1 MTYDFQDVAT
11 KVYIVHMTRAWVRTG
26 DNALIILQNPKVKE
40 ITDADLSFNS
50 SDDVVWTVLYLIGVG
65 LLRYLTSADGKSGF
79 NIAMMPDWKPPA
91 WLNDEK
97 SKRKMRN
104 HVDFM
109 LSAEQQHSAAGLPL
123 VCLIPSLDVI
133 SRAKTRL
140 YPPREPNQDTEID
153 VALIRKNRRDYK
165 TKIDFHR
172 GGK

>member
-1 MTYDFQDVAT
+1 MVYDFQDIAT
-11 KVYIVHMTRAWVRTG
+11 KIYIANMTRAWVNTG
-26 DNALIILQNPKVKE
+26 DNALIILQNREVKE

-65 LLRYLTSADGKSGF
+65 LLRYLTDANGKEF
-79 NIAMMPDWKPPA
+79 NIALRPDWKIPS
-91 WLNDEK
+91 WLNEPE

-104 HVDFM
+104 HIDFI
-109 LSAEQQHSAAGLPL
+109 LEAERQHRAAGLPL

-140 YPPREPNQDTEID
+140 FRPREPNQEVEID
-153 VALIRKNRRDYK
+153 LALIKKNRHDYH
-165 TKIDFHR
+165 TKLTFHR